1 MDPII
6 SNAIAAQQ
14 SQVQME
20 VQTSVLKKSIEGQ
33 KMIGELAIGLIE
45 AASAPVKGLAIDS
58 GQNLDLF
65 G

>member
-14 SQVQME
+14 SQVQMQ
-20 VQTSVLKKSIEGQ
+20 VQTAVLKQSIQGT
-33 KMIGELAIGLIE
+33 KMIGEVALELL
-45 AASAPVKGLAIDS
+45 AASTTPIKGLTNDS
-58 GQNLDLF
+58 GQNLDIF